1 MVASKQDAAALDTL
15 DSLVGQARTAILA
28 ALDQELQPLDMTAA
42 QYVIIVKLAGSRSES
57 MAALCKTLSYDP
69 GAMTRM
75 IDRLER
81 KGLVTRLRP
90 LDNRRSVMLELTEAG
105 LRMYPKLTE
114 CVAQVIRRFLAGFAQ
129 DEVSE
134 LKRLLQK
141 LLANA

>member
-1 MVASKQDAAALDTL
+1 MVASKRDAATLDTL
-15 DSLVGQARTAILA
+15 DSLIGQVRAAILA
-28 ALDQELQPLDMTAA
+28 TLDQELQPLDMTAA

-134 LKRLLQK
+134 LRRLLQK